1 MNIFRS
7 LMLHLVLLTILSAAY
22 CRAAESG
29 GGRKQ
34 KEWQVSVGAG
44 LLAAPLFAGAKNYTL
59 RALPD
64 LRIAYK
70 DLFFANLRD
79 GIGYAAF
86 NREGWRLGPVVTYV
100 FPRYEKEGDSVL
112 RIAGGS
118 SNALQG
124 MGDVPGT
131 LFLGGFVEYFR
142 KPYKLHLHLHKGVT
156 GYEGMVAEGRV
167 SYVSTLNL
175 AGSPLVYAFGPQVR
189 YGDQAYTNAYWG
201 ITPEQS
207 ARSGLERYH
216 ADGGITAYGVNA
228 FAMTS
233 LTKEISVSFIAI
245 FDRLAPLV
253 ANSPLIRFRGT
264 ENQAMGGVFIGY
276 GF

>member
-7 LMLHLVLLTILSAAY
+7 LMLHLVLIAILPAAY
-22 CRAAESG
+22 CRAAESDDG
-29 GGRKQ
+29 IKQ

-44 LLAAPLFAGAKNYTL
+44 LLAAPLFSGAKNYTL
-59 RALPD
+59 RAVPD

-70 DLFFANLRD
+70 D
-79 GIGYAAF
+79 YAVL
-86 NREGWRLGPVVTYV
+86 NHEGWRLGPVVTYA

-118 SNALQG
+118 NNALQG
-124 MGDVPGT
+124 MGNVPGT

-156 GYEGMVAEGRV
+156 GHEGIVAEGRV

-207 ARSGLERYH
+207 VRSGLERYH
-216 ADGGITAYGVNA
+216 ADGGLTAYGVNA